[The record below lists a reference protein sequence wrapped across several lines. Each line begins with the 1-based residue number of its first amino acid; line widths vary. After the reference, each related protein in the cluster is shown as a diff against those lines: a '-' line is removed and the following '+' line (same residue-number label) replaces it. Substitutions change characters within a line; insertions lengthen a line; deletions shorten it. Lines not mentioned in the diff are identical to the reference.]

1 MFYQDEYTR
10 PLLENLMP
18 WKEPGKGDKDPWKS
32 GGEQPPDLEEI
43 FKNVSGRLQSI
54 FGGGSGKSN
63 GTTKGGYAGSGGAF
77 SLILLLIIFW
87 VGWDSVHIIDEAENG
102 VVLRFGKYSRMLQPG
117 FNLTLPRPFET
128 LTKVNI
134 NNVRVVEDRGH
145 MLTGD
150 ENLVEF
156 VYKVQYRINNAQ
168 HFLFNVRDPELT
180 LRQAAESA
188 LRESV
193 GTNTLDAILEGT
205 ARTKVRIETQRVLQE
220 TLDLYGAG
228 LQVTEFNLVDVNVPM
243 QVRESYSDVIR
254 AREDRERF
262 KEEARVHAN
271 SVIPGAR
278 GTAARIEQEA
288 AGYRAATIALAE
300 GEASR
305 FLQVLAEYQL
315 APAITRKR
323 MYLETME
330 NVMMRNKKVF
340 LDIESSGN
348 ILYLPLDQ
356 AANGVNPSR
365 IVPPINPT
373 GTTGVDSPGGSG
385 TTRGKSREGRR

>member
-1 MFYQDEYTR
+1 
-10 PLLENLMP
+10 MP

-43 FKNVSGRLQSI
+43 FGNVSKRLQSL
-54 FGGGSGKSN
+54 FGGGGKGSGSE
-63 GTTKGGYAGSGGAF
+63 GSGGNGSSGLGGAL
-77 SLILLLIIFW
+77 SLVLIFIVFW
-87 VGWDSVHIIDEAENG
+87 VGWDSVHVIDEAENG
-102 VVLRFGKYSRMLQPG
+102 VVLRFGKYSRTLEPG

-145 MLTGD
+145 MLTED

-168 HFLFNVRDPELT
+168 HFLFRVREPEQT

-193 GTNTLDAILEGT
+193 GTNSLDAILEGT

-220 TLDLYGAG
+220 TLDFYEAG
-228 LQVTEFNLVDVNVPM
+228 LQITEFNLVDVNVPM
-243 QVRESYSDVIR
+243 QVREAYSDVIR

-262 KEEARVHAN
+262 IEEARVHAN
-271 SVIPGAR
+271 SVIPEAR

-288 AGYRAATIALAE
+288 AGYKASTVALSE

-305 FLQVLAEYQL
+305 FTQVLTQYQL
-315 APAITRKR
+315 APGITRKR

-330 NVMMRNKKVF
+330 QVLSKNQKVF
-340 LDIESSGN
+340 LDVDSSGN
-348 ILYLPLDQ
+348 ILYLPIGQ
-356 AANGVNPSR
+356 AGDGSMPAN
-365 IVPPINPT
+365 IMPPIKST
-373 GTTGVDSPGGSG
+373 SAVGVDSPEGN
-385 TTRGKSREGRR
+385 GKSRGNSREARR

>member
-1 MFYQDEYTR
+1 
-10 PLLENLMP
+10 MP

-32 GGEQPPDLEEI
+32 NGGQPPDLEEI
-43 FKNVSGRLQSI
+43 FGNVTKRMQSL
-54 FGGGSGKSN
+54 FGGGGKGSGSAD
-63 GTTKGGYAGSGGAF
+63 GGGRGGIGGAF
-77 SLILLLIIFW
+77 SLVLLLIIFW
-87 VGWDSVHIIDEAENG
+87 VGWDAVHVVDEAEQG
-102 VVLRFGKYSRMLQPG
+102 VVLRFGKYARTLDPG
-117 FNLTLPRPFET
+117 FNMTLPRPFET

-134 NNVRVVEDRGH
+134 SNVRVVEDRGH

-168 HFLFNVRDPELT
+168 HFLFEVRDPELT

-188 LRESV
+188 LREAV
-193 GTNTLDAILEGT
+193 GTNTLDAILEGN

-220 TLDLYGAG
+220 TLDLYQAG

-271 SVIPGAR
+271 SVIPAAR

-288 AGYRAATIALAE
+288 AGYKAATIALAE

-305 FLQVLAEYQL
+305 FTQVLAEYQL
-315 APAITRKR
+315 APDVTRNR
-323 MYLETME
+323 LYLETME
-330 NVMMRNKKVF
+330 SVFSRNRKVF
-340 LDIESSGN
+340 LDVDSSGN

-356 AANGVNPSR
+356 SGNGISPSS
-365 IVPPINPT
+365 ILPPVKTPIGT
-373 GTTGVDSPGGSG
+373 GQDSTPGPRSK
-385 TTRGKSREGRR
+385 TREARR

>member
-1 MFYQDEYTR
+1 
-10 PLLENLMP
+10 MP

-43 FKNVSGRLQSI
+43 FGNVSKRLQSL
-54 FGGGSGKSN
+54 FGGGGKGSGSEGGEGSRSN
-63 GTTKGGYAGSGGAF
+63 GLGGAF
-77 SLILLLIIFW
+77 SLVVLLIVFW
-87 VGWDSVHIIDEAENG
+87 VGWDAVHIIDEAENG
-102 VVLRFGKYSRMLQPG
+102 VVLRFGKYSRTLQPG

-128 LTKVNI
+128 ITKVNI

-168 HFLFNVRDPELT
+168 HFLFLVRDPELT

-193 GTNTLDAILEGT
+193 GTNTLDAILEGN

-220 TLDLYGAG
+220 TLDFYQAG
-228 LQVTEFNLVDVNVPM
+228 LQITEFNLVDVNVPM
-243 QVRESYSDVIR
+243 QVREAYSDVIR

-262 KEEARVHAN
+262 TEEARVHAN
-271 SVIPGAR
+271 SVIPEAR

-288 AGYRAATIALAE
+288 AGYKASTIALAE

-305 FLQVLAEYQL
+305 FTQVLTQYLL
-315 APAITRKR
+315 APEITRKR
-323 MYLETME
+323 LYLETME
-330 NVMMRNKKVF
+330 QVLAGNRKVF
-340 LDIESSGN
+340 LDVDSSGN
-348 ILYLPLDQ
+348 ILYLPLEQ
-356 AANGVNPSR
+356 SLNGASSAPVL
-365 IVPPINPT
+365 PPIK
-373 GTTGVDSPGGSG
+373 GTSAIGVDSPENAAN
-385 TTRGKSREGRR
+385 TRSKSREGRR

>member
-1 MFYQDEYTR
+1 
-10 PLLENLMP
+10 MP

-32 GGEQPPDLEEI
+32 NGQQPPDLEEI
-43 FKNVSGRLQSI
+43 FGNVSKRLQSL
-54 FGGGSGKSN
+54 FGGGGKGSGSAD
-63 GTTKGGYAGSGGAF
+63 GGSGNSSGVGGAF
-77 SLILLLIIFW
+77 SLIVLLLVFW
-87 VGWDSVHIIDEAENG
+87 AGWDAVHIIDEAENG
-102 VVLRFGKYSRMLQPG
+102 VVLRFGKYTRTLQPG
-117 FNLTLPRPFET
+117 FNLTLPRPIET
-128 LTKVNI
+128 LIKVNI

-145 MLTGD
+145 MLTED

-156 VYKVQYRINNAQ
+156 IYKVQYRINNAQ
-168 HFLFNVRDPELT
+168 HFLFMVRDPELT

-193 GTNTLDAILEGT
+193 GTNSLDAILEGN

-220 TLDLYGAG
+220 TLDLYQAG

-243 QVRESYSDVIR
+243 QVREAYSDVIR

-262 KEEARVHAN
+262 TEEARVHAN
-271 SVIPGAR
+271 SVIPAAR

-288 AGYRAATIALAE
+288 AGYKAATIALAE

-305 FLQVLAEYQL
+305 FSQVLTEYHL
-315 APAITRKR
+315 APEVTRKR

-330 NVMMRNKKVF
+330 SVFSRNKKVF
-340 LDIESSGN
+340 LDVDSSGN

-356 AANGVNPSR
+356 STGANPAAMIPPIKTPIGHSQDSTPPSR
-365 IVPPINPT
+365 
-373 GTTGVDSPGGSG
+373 TT
-385 TTRGKSREGRR
+385 TREGRR